1 MKIPTTTSENRAIV
15 GTMLGLISA
24 VGYTAANVCLR
35 ATTHCDP
42 YWVSCMK
49 AVPTVVLLGI
59 WLIFRA
65 ARGQRVLPTPR
76 ILVVL
81 LCSALFMQFAGNV
94 LFQWTL
100 GILGIAVTTPM
111 TTGSMIVTGAFLGR
125 VFLGELFTVRNTVS
139 IFVLFGAIVLLSFG
153 VGVGDAT
160 GEDASFET
168 PTAARFWMM
177 GVAIVSAGCVGF
189 AYSVMGVAIR
199 YALDRG
205 TTIATTLCTSS
216 FVGVVS
222 LGLMSCKRIGV
233 DGMLGTA
240 WNDFTLMLAAGLLT
254 TVSFVAIARA
264 LQLVTLI
271 YNNAL
276 QASQAAMSAVAGIWY
291 FQEPSSPSIWM
302 GVVLT
307 TIGLCIMERTSIRK
321 EPS

>member
-1 MKIPTTTSENRAIV
+1 
-15 GTMLGLISA
+15 MLGLISA

-49 AVPTVVLLGI
+49 AVPTVVLLGT

-65 ARGQRVLPTPR
+65 VRGQRILPTPR
-76 ILVVL
+76 ILGVL

-100 GILGIAVTTPM
+100 GILGIAVTAPM
-111 TTGSMIVTGAFLGR
+111 TTGSMIVTGAILGR
-125 VFLGELFTVRNTVS
+125 MFLGELFTVRNTVS
-139 IFVLFGAIVLLSFG
+139 ILVLLGAIVLLSFG
-153 VGVGDAT
+153 VGDAT
-160 GEDASFET
+160 GEDVSFET

-177 GVAIVSAGCVGF
+177 GIAIVSAGCVGF

-205 TTIATTLCTSS
+205 TTIVTTLCTSS

-233 DGMLGTA
+233 DGMLDTA
-240 WNDFTLMLAAGLLT
+240 WDDFTLMLAAGLLT
-254 TVSFVAIARA
+254 TVSFVALARS
-264 LQLVTLI
+264 LQLITLI

-291 FQEPSSPSIWM
+291 FQEPSSPTIWM
-302 GVVLT
+302 GVILT
-307 TIGLCIMERTSIRK
+307 TIGLCIMERTSNRK
-321 EPS
+321 ELP